1 MDVRAKPRQ
10 AEAEISGAARG
21 VVAVG
26 PGKRE
31 RVDWLNEIGSRVI
44 RYPLLGFDEQTCD
57 KVHTAYK
64 GNDFVP

>member
-21 VVAVG
+21 VVAVAVVG

-44 RYPLLGFDEQTCD
+44 RYPLLR
-57 KVHTAYK
+57 A
-64 GNDFVP
+64 PL